1 MDYFLQS
8 YLHKTNVHT
17 PQETRSFQK
26 TEDLPLAHLA
36 QSDCNNNMKSV
47 SIRKEQ
53 NKNRKSTIKREES
66 DVTELENGA
75 SQNIINL
82 YHCISIYDS
91 SFQCSSPL

>member
-36 QSDCNNNMKSV
+36 QSDCN
-47 SIRKEQ
+47 I
-53 NKNRKSTIKREES
+53 T
-66 DVTELENGA
+66 
-75 SQNIINL
+75 
-82 YHCISIYDS
+82 
-91 SFQCSSPL
+91 